1 MVKQIINYQINICCK
16 NDEKEWETG
25 LLPDTENWKDRQ
37 IDVVK
42 TTNPFRLQQKGINII
57 FVICIHLHIKA
68 IKIHTDNSIPTS
80 VEWIKIWIYC
90 CTYSIFQSFRN
101 IYSYITVL

>member
-1 MVKQIINYQINICCK
+1 MVKQIINYQMNICCK

-37 IDVVK
+37 IDVVR

-80 VEWIKIWIYC
+80 MEISPCMDKDLDLLLYVLYF
-90 CTYSIFQSFRN
+90 SIFSK
-101 IYSYITVL
+101 YI